1 MIGKV
6 DPEKRKKVANAVNQ
20 KFAKAKARGNKR
32 YQVDLDKASKLE
44 QSVKENA
51 GKVSGF
57 KGAPTQETDQQY
69 RSAAATGQS
78 TNMSSN
84 AGNSSANLKIRKMS
98 GEYNGSPQISG
109 ADEGNR
115 KKGVRK
121 SAASKQLKKYY
132 IKKMR

>member
-32 YQVDLDKASKLE
+32 YQADLDKASKLE
-44 QSVKENA
+44 QSVKVNA
-51 GKVSGF
+51 SKAKSF
-57 KGAPTQETDQQY
+57 TGAPTDDDLENY
-69 RSAAATGQS
+69 RASAAKGGS
-78 TNMSSN
+78 TNMSPN
-84 AGNSSANLKIRKMS
+84 AGNSSDNLKIRKMS

-109 ADEGNR
+109 SDEGNR